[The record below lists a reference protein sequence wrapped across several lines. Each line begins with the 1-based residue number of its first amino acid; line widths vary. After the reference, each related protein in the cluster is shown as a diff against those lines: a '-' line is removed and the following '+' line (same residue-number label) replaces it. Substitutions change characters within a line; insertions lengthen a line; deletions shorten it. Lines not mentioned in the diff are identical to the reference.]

1 MPKKPG
7 IGHSRAVK
15 ALQKAGFEVVR
26 EGKKHIVMPDGLR
39 FVTIPRSNLVNAYT
53 MGGIAKDA
61 GLAPEAFK
69 NSCSPWTTWQRS
81 YSRFA
86 FMSGLSAVCGETA
99 ESPPGGRVWGGRRLG
114 LFGIGA
120 GLDGVQGVAF
130 TSLVTLTTRFCL
142 APTSSS
148 PSTMSTDRSARF
160 TSRSSGTEAP
170 GLSSRIYTKPSSKA
184 VSTGR

>member
-15 ALQKAGFEVVR
+15 VLQKAGFEVVR

-69 NSCSPWTTWQRS
+69 K
-81 YSRFA
+81 
-86 FMSGLSAVCGETA
+86 L
-99 ESPPGGRVWGGRRLG
+99 L
-114 LFGIGA
+114 
-120 GLDGVQGVAF
+120 
-130 TSLVTLTTRFCL
+130 
-142 APTSSS
+142 
-148 PSTMSTDRSARF
+148 
-160 TSRSSGTEAP
+160 
-170 GLSSRIYTKPSSKA
+170 
-184 VSTGR
+184 